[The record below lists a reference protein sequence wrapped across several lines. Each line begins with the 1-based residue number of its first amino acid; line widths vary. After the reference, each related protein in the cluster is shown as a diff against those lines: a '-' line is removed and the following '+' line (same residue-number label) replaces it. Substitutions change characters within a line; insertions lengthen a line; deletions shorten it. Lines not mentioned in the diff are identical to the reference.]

1 MPNVSQMLKSLAR
14 EQGVDL
20 EIIRKDYAI
29 SYLLAAIARTAD
41 LGEMIVLKGGTA
53 LKKLYYPDYR
63 FSEDLDYSTLKLGV
77 LPKGDELLQA
87 VATRMAGLLQ
97 ERGPFD
103 VQVEPLTLHLPHP
116 RDQMAYTVRVRFP
129 DQRQALC
136 RLKVEITVDEPVLL
150 EVREHPILHGFRE
163 KLETSI
169 PGYALE
175 EIVAEK
181 LRALL
186 QSRQKLAERG
196 WGASRVCRD
205 YYDLWYIL
213 HREKLTGIPDLFV
226 KKCKVRKVA
235 FRSPDELVSPEL
247 VETARREWDQQM
259 SPFLVEDVKADR
271 VLSEVQTLIPA
282 LFYSE

>member
-20 EIIRKDYAI
+20 GIIQKDYAI
-29 SYLLAAIARTAD
+29 SYLLASIAQTTG
-41 LGEMIVLKGGTA
+41 LGEKIVLKGGTA
-53 LKKLYYPDYR
+53 LKKLYYPTYR
-63 FSEDLDYSTLKLGV
+63 FSEDLDYSTLKLGA
-77 LPKGDELLQA
+77 LPKKDELLQA
-87 VATRMAGLLQ
+87 AVTRMAGLLQ

-103 VQVEPLTLHLPHP
+103 VQVEPLTLRLPHP
-116 RDQMAYTVRVRFP
+116 GKQMAYTVRVRFP

-150 EVREHPILHGFRE
+150 KALERPILHGFGE
-163 KLETSI
+163 KFETNI
-169 PGYALE
+169 QGYAIE

-186 QSRQKLAERG
+186 QSRQKLADRG

-213 HREKLTGIPDLFV
+213 SREKLTGVPELFMKKCEVRNVTFHSPNEFISPDLI
-226 KKCKVRKVA
+226 
-235 FRSPDELVSPEL
+235 D
-247 VETARREWDQQM
+247 TARREWNQQLT
-259 SPFLVEDVKADR
+259 PFLTKAPRVEK
-271 VLSEVQTLIPA
+271 VLTEVQSLIPA
-282 LFYSE
+282 IFPNG